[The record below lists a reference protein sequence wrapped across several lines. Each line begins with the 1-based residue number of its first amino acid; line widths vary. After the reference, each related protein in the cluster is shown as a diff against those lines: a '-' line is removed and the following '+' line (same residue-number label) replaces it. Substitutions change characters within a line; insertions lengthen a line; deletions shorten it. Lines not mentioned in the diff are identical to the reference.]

1 MYKKKSAITYHF
13 RDLKSIT
20 DDYSGFSFESANS
33 ILHHHEDFY
42 ELTLITAG
50 EWQHTIENI
59 TTVLPIGTLLL
70 FKPGVTHIISSE
82 STQNTHLV
90 FGVEQR
96 YFEEYISRV
105 FPDFKLDT
113 FSNYIAKPIRAEKRK
128 YIEHLA
134 KTIHENPNS
143 AHTMADEVLHACIS
157 DFMYLSNKP
166 NRNTYVTDI
175 IQKLNNHT
183 YLNISVKDICS
194 NYPLAQPILL
204 RHFKRATGMTIVQYK
219 TQQKLKYA
227 CHLLKHSDINVSNI
241 ALHLQYDSL
250 SYFVR
255 SFKEEYGMTPSEYR
269 KMHSNEKA

>member
-1 MYKKKSAITYHF
+1 MHKKNPVITYHF
-13 RDLKSIT
+13 RDMKNIT
-20 DDYSGFSFESANS
+20 EDYSGFSFESANS

-50 EWQHTIENI
+50 EWQHTMDNI
-59 TTVLPIGTLLL
+59 TTVFPIGTLLL
-70 FKPGVTHIISSE
+70 FKPGITHIISSD

-90 FGVEQR
+90 FGVEQH
-96 YFEEYISRV
+96 YFESYISRV
-105 FPDFKLDT
+105 FPDFEFDE
-113 FSNYIAKPIRAEKRK
+113 FSDYMAKPIHAEKRK
-128 YIEHLA
+128 YIEYLA
-134 KTIHENPNS
+134 KSIHITPDS
-143 AHTMADEVLHACIS
+143 AHTIADEILHACIS
-157 DFMYLSNKP
+157 DFMYLNTKP
-166 NRNTYVTDI
+166 NRSAYVTDI

-227 CHLLKHSDINVSNI
+227 CHLLKHSDISISNI

-255 SFKEEYGMTPSEYR
+255 SFKEVYDMTPSEYR
-269 KMHSNEKA
+269 KTHSNSSE

>member
-1 MYKKKSAITYHF
+1 MHKKKSAINYHF
-13 RDLKSIT
+13 RDLKSIA

-50 EWQHTIENI
+50 EWQHTINNI

-70 FKPGVTHIISSE
+70 FKPGITHVISSE
-82 STQNTHLV
+82 STQNVHLV

-96 YFEEYISRV
+96 YFEDYISRM
-105 FPDFKLDT
+105 FPDFALDE
-113 FSNYIAKPIRAEKRK
+113 FSDYVAKPIHAEKRK
-128 YIEHLA
+128 YIEYLA
-134 KTIHENPNS
+134 KNIHKNPDS
-143 AHTMADEVLHACIS
+143 AHAMADEILYACLS
-157 DFMYLSNKP
+157 DFTYLNTRP
-166 NRNTYVTDI
+166 NQSAYVTDI

-183 YLNISVKDICS
+183 YLNISVKDICA

-219 TQQKLKYA
+219 AQQKLKYA
-227 CHLLKHSDINVSNI
+227 CHLLKHSDISVSNI
-241 ALHLQYDSL
+241 AMHLQYDSL

-255 SFKEEYGMTPSEYR
+255 SFKEAYNMTPSEYR
-269 KMHSNEKA
+269 KTHRNP